1 MVRQLNLP
9 LPLLR
14 WTALAGIILGTAY
27 TVSPTSVWLAVSIAA
42 LLMWTGRGLTPRE
55 RQFFWGLV
63 GLALAVRVLA
73 ITVFYLQADQDA
85 PLFASLIP
93 DGQSFKLRSLWIRSE
108 VLGIPLHPDNAARA
122 FMGYGETGYHYLF
135 AALQIALGPMPYGI
149 HLWNTAFFV
158 TGAVILYRT
167 ARSAFGGVPALV
179 GLAVILF
186 LPSLFIWSISALK
199 EPLFFFLTA
208 VCLASGCAACRTKAW
223 HQRAVAIA
231 ICAGAVSMAA
241 SLRQA
246 GLIILGGGLLAG
258 LTLRFATLRTR
269 QFVACTVLFTLAGAY
284 AVSNPAIRERVM
296 DRVKLSAS
304 FHYGYV
310 NTPGNTYKLLDSR
323 FYAYQPQQATTLVTD
338 MTPPEVARFVFRAA
352 TSFVSTPLPWNAT
365 STAAVAYIPQQM
377 FWYVL
382 VGLALIGGY
391 VGFWRDRLFT
401 CILLGVIVAGAGAVA
416 LNTGNVGTLIRFR
429 DMVVPLVVWL
439 SSLGGCTVIE
449 HLALA
454 EGSPQR
460 LENMAPKGQ

>member
-1 MVRQLNLP
+1 
-9 LPLLR
+9 
-14 WTALAGIILGTAY
+14 
-27 TVSPTSVWLAVSIAA
+27 
-42 LLMWTGRGLTPRE
+42 
-55 RQFFWGLV
+55 
-63 GLALAVRVLA
+63 LALAVRVLA

-149 HLWNTAFFV
+149 HLLNTAFFV

-208 VCLASGCAACRTKAW
+208 VCLASGYAACRTKAW

-231 ICAGAVSMAA
+231 ICAGTVSMAA

-284 AVSNPAIRERVM
+284 ALSNPAIRERVM
-296 DRVKLSAS
+296 NRVKLSAS

-323 FYAYQPQQATTLVTD
+323 FYAYQPQQATTLVAS
-338 MTPPEVARFVFRAA
+338 MSPEEAARFVLRAV

-365 STAAVAYIPQQM
+365 SPTAVAYIPQQM
-377 FWYVL
+377 LWYVL
-382 VGLALIGGY
+382 VALALVGGY

-401 CILLGVIVAGAGAVA
+401 CILLGVIVTGAGAVT

-439 SSLGGCTVIE
+439 SSLGGCTVVE

-454 EGSPQR
+454 GSSLR
-460 LENMAPKGQ
+460 LEDLAPEEQ

>member
-1 MVRQLNLP
+1 MERRLHLP

-14 WTALAGIILGTAY
+14 WTALAGIILGAAY
-27 TVSPTSVWLAVSIAA
+27 TVSPMSVWLAASIAA
-42 LLMWTGRGLTPRE
+42 LFAWAGRGLTPQE
-55 RQFFWGLV
+55 RRYCWSLI

-73 ITVFYLQADQDA
+73 VVVFFLQADQDA
-85 PLFASLIP
+85 PLFSYLIP

-122 FMGYGETGYHYLF
+122 FMGYGESGYHYLL

-149 HLWNTAFFV
+149 HLLNTAFFV
-158 TGAVILYRT
+158 TGAIILYRT

-208 VCLASGCAACRTKAW
+208 LCLASAFAAVRTKEWLRRVLAITVCAASVPA
-223 HQRAVAIA
+223 
-231 ICAGAVSMAA
+231 AA
-241 SLRQA
+241 SLRQP

-258 LTLRFATLRTR
+258 LAMRFATLRAR
-269 QFVACTVLFTLAGAY
+269 HFVACSVLFALAGGY
-284 AVSNPAIRERVM
+284 AVASPSVRERVM
-296 DRVKLSAS
+296 NRLRLSAS

-323 FYAYQPQQATTLVTD
+323 YYAYQPTLAANLVAN
-338 MTPPEVARFVFRAA
+338 MTPPEAARFLFRAA
-352 TSFVSTPLPWNAT
+352 TSFVSIPLPWNAT
-365 STAAVAYIPQQM
+365 SPTAVAYIPQQM

-401 CILLGVIVAGAGAVA
+401 CILLGIIAAGAGAIT

-439 SSLGGCTVIE
+439 SSLGGCTVVE
-449 HLALA
+449 YLALA
-454 EGSPQR
+454 GARQR
-460 LENMAPKGQ
+460 LENMAPEGR